1 LQIIEEGLSHR
12 IRPFSK
18 PWGRNK
24 VILNPYAKSILAQEI
39 KGGGARGPL
48 MVLLDVSSRFYQKLS
63 AIYLTIEQQKV
74 RKSSEKASQEAER

>member
-1 LQIIEEGLSHR
+1 
-12 IRPFSK
+12 
-18 PWGRNK
+18 
-24 VILNPYAKSILAQEI
+24 
-39 KGGGARGPL
+39 